1 MRKARTSREKAADT
15 DVAVE
20 ADTEKPRRKRAAKTV
35 ERDEA
40 EKPAPRA
47 RRSAA
52 RRDEEPG
59 AEVEEAPAEPP
70 RPAVSY

>member
-47 RRSAA
+47 RRTAA
-52 RRDEEPG
+52 
-59 AEVEEAPAEPP
+59 
-70 RPAVSY
+70 